1 MTNEHDAM
9 QSLAASTEQA
19 KQDAIRAKNIKYDF
33 EVSESRK
40 RANEIFWR
48 SVMRFIT
55 HITLA
60 SIVIYAL
67 FHFA

>member
-1 MTNEHDAM
+1 MRSEYDAM
-9 QSLAASTEQA
+9 NQLSNSSQQA
-19 KQDAIRAKNIKYDF
+19 KQDAIRAMNDRYLLD
-33 EVSESRK
+33 EQLESQRL
-40 RANEIFWR
+40 NEIFWR
-48 SVMRFIT
+48 GVMRFIT

>member
-1 MTNEHDAM
+1 MTNEYDAM
-9 QSLAASTEQA
+9 RSLANSKEQA
-19 KQDAIRAKNIKYDF
+19 KQDALRAKNIKYDF
-33 EVSESRK
+33 EINESRK

-48 SVMRFIT
+48 GVMRFIT

>member
-1 MTNEHDAM
+1 MTNEYNAM
-9 QSLAASTEQA
+9 RSLANSKEQA
-19 KQDAIRAKNIKYDF
+19 KQDALRAKNIKYDF
-33 EVSESRK
+33 EISESRK

-48 SVMRFIT
+48 GVMRFIT

-60 SIVIYAL
+60 SIVVYAL